1 MARQQ
6 VLAAVSLLLFAG
18 CARRPLPPRA
28 LAVAAAADLSFA
40 MGEISASFA
49 RGRPGADIRATFG
62 SSGNFYAQIRN
73 GAPFDVFLSADLD
86 YPRKLAAARIGVADS
101 LFTYGIGRIVVWVPA
116 ESRLDPATLL
126 RDNSA
131 RRLAIANPEHAP
143 YGAAAQ
149 AAMRSLGVY
158 DAMAKKLVLGENVAQ
173 VFNFVESGAADAG
186 IVALSL
192 ALSPSAR
199 GKGRY
204 WEIPLDAYPR
214 IEQGGIL
221 LKDTQDSRAFRAFL
235 TGPEGRAILRRFGF
249 SAPEGR

>member
-1 MARQQ
+1 MIRQQ
-6 VLAAVSLLLFAG
+6 ILAAVWLLLLAG
-18 CARRPLPPRA
+18 CAQPPAKPRT

-40 MGEISASFA
+40 MEEISSAFA
-49 RGRPGADIRATFG
+49 QAYPGAEIRATFG

-73 GAPFDVFLSADLD
+73 GAPFDVFLSADMN
-86 YPRKLAAARIGVADS
+86 YPRRLAAERIGVADS
-101 LFTYGIGRIVVWVPA
+101 LFSYGVGRIVVWVPA
-116 ESRLDPATLL
+116 ASGLDPATVLH
-126 RDNSA
+126 DPSV

-158 DAMAKKLVLGENVAQ
+158 GALEKKLVLGENVAQ
-173 VFNFVESGAADAG
+173 AFSFVESGAADAG

-192 ALSPSAR
+192 AMAPSAR

-204 WEIPLDAYPR
+204 WEVPLEAYPR

-221 LKDTQDSRAFRAFL
+221 LKDSPQARDFRAFL
-235 TGPEGRAILRRFGF
+235 TGLPGRAILKRFGF
-249 SAPEGR
+249 PAPEPR

>member
-1 MARQQ
+1 MVRQR
-6 VLAAVSLLLFAG
+6 VLTAVSLLLLAG
-18 CARRPLPPRA
+18 CARPPLPRRT

-40 MGEISASFA
+40 MGEISAAF
-49 RGRPGADIRATFG
+49 GRAHPGADIRATFG

-73 GAPFDVFLSADLD
+73 GAPFDVFLSADKD
-86 YPRKLAAARIGVADS
+86 YPRRLAAEGVGAADS
-101 LFTYGIGRIVVWVPA
+101 LFSYGTGRIVVWVPA
-116 ESRLDPATLL
+116 ASRLDPATVL
-126 RDNSA
+126 RDDSV

-158 DAMAKKLVLGENVAQ
+158 DALAKKLVLGENVAQ
-173 VFNFVESGAADAG
+173 TFSFVESGAADAG

-192 ALSPSAR
+192 AMAPSAQ

-204 WEIPLDAYPR
+204 WEIPPNAYPR

-221 LKDTQDSRAFRAFL
+221 LKDTQDARDFRAFL
-235 TGPEGRAILRRFGF
+235 TGPQGRGILQRFGF
-249 SAPEGR
+249 SAPEGQ

>member
-1 MARQQ
+1 MVRGR
-6 VLAAVSLLLFAG
+6 VLTVVSLLLLAG
-18 CARRPLPPRA
+18 CARPPAKPRT

-40 MGEISASFA
+40 MGEISAAFA
-49 RGRPGADIRATFG
+49 RAHPGAGIRATFG

-73 GAPFDVFLSADLD
+73 GAPFDVFLSADRN
-86 YPRKLAAARIGVADS
+86 YPRRLAEERIGVAGS
-101 LFTYGIGRIVVWVPA
+101 LFSYATGRIVVWVPA
-116 ESRLDPATLL
+116 ASRLDPATVLH
-126 RDNSA
+126 DSSV

-158 DAMAKKLVLGENVAQ
+158 DALAGKLALGENIAQ
-173 VFNFVESGAADAG
+173 TFSFVESGAADAG

-192 ALSPSAR
+192 AVAPSAQ

-204 WEIPLDAYPR
+204 WEIPANAYPP

-221 LKDTQDSRAFRAFL
+221 LKDTQDARDFRAFL
-235 TGPEGRAILRRFGF
+235 TGAQGRGILQRFGF
-249 SAPEGR
+249 RAPEGR

>member
-1 MARQQ
+1 
-6 VLAAVSLLLFAG
+6 LLLFAG
-18 CARRPLPPRA
+18 CARPPAQPRT

-40 MGEISASFA
+40 MGEISAVFA
-49 RGRPGADIRATFG
+49 RAHPGAGVRATFG

-73 GAPFDVFLSADLD
+73 GAPFDVFLSADGN
-86 YPRKLAAARIGVADS
+86 YPRRLSEERIGVADS
-101 LFTYGIGRIVVWVPA
+101 LFSYATGRIVVWVPA
-116 ESRLDPATLL
+116 ASRLDPATVLH
-126 RDNSA
+126 DDSV

-143 YGAAAQ
+143 YGVAAQ

-158 DAMAKKLVLGENVAQ
+158 DALAEKLVLGENVAQ
-173 VFNFVESGAADAG
+173 TFSFVESGAADAG

-192 ALSPSAR
+192 AVAPSAQ

-204 WEIPLDAYPR
+204 WEIPLNAYPP

-221 LKDTQDSRAFRAFL
+221 LKDSQDARDFRAFL
-235 TGPEGRAILRRFGF
+235 TGPQGRGILQRCGF